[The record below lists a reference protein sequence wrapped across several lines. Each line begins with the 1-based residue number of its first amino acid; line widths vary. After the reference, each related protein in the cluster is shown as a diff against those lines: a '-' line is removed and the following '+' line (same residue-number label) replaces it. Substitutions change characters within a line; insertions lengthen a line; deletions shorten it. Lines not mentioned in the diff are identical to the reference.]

1 MSALGKHLS
10 RYMSSNRPMS
20 LRDGKRNQSDYT
32 EEELRREAD
41 TLERAVTIPVNVEIK
56 ADHRV
61 LDLGEVEKILRQAN
75 KIVLQDCGCRTGK
88 GNCDAPVDVCLNID
102 PPHDYL
108 KKSTNNNPREV
119 TLAEALRALERSHKA
134 GLVHMAYTMRGDDHA
149 TLVCSCCSCCCFTLN
164 GLLRHGIAT
173 QVLTSKFIAEQDP
186 EKCIAC
192 GKCANRCVFGARR
205 VVKKKLEYDKS
216 RCFGCGLCTS
226 TCPTS
231 AIALK
236 PRTE

>member
-1 MSALGKHLS
+1 
-10 RYMSSNRPMS
+10 MS

-134 GLVHMAYTMRGDDHA
+134 GLVHMAYTIRGDDHA
-149 TLVCSCCSCCCFTLN
+149 TLICSCCTCCCFTLN
-164 GLLRHGIAT
+164 GLLRHDIAT

-205 VVKKKLEYDKS
+205 IVKKKLEYDKS

-236 PRTE
+236 PRTG